1 MIKRIEGFTPDM
13 ELHVYGSGL
22 IVVQN
27 APAWPDDMERTLEQ
41 DRINLEFLQQA
52 PELYEAHWKMLE
64 LLRESQGTMH
74 EEKAKDWNLRVMK
87 LLTELEG

>member
-1 MIKRIEGFTPDM
+1 MIKRIEGFTRKM
-13 ELHVYGSGL
+13 KLGLMGSNL
-22 IVVQN
+22 IVLLN
-27 APAWPDDMERTLEQ
+27 AEATVAQ

-52 PELYEAHWKMLE
+52 PELYESHWKMLE

-74 EEKAKDWNLRVMK
+74 EEKAKDWNQRVMK